1 MDEQALIAKIKE
13 LKNIQPSKESLD
25 FCRGKILAEMAK
37 NSHLGAEKSFAAAII
52 DFAQIF
58 RYPVAAALSIIVFLS
73 GIGFTAAKVAQNS
86 LPGDNLYPVKIVVE
100 TAHLTI
106 TTDNTEKARL
116 ESVMTYKR
124 AQELAQIVR
133 KNEGVE
139 NENVRQALDRVEKQL
154 ATATENLPKLIEIN
168 KREEVEISKAVE
180 IAKEIKKNTEEA
192 QKALSEAR
200 ESISENISEKEAVAV
215 KISDISEKAKE
226 THNQI
231 SEIIENYENIIN
243 NDEADKIDKNESAT
257 STPPEN
263 DK

>member
-1 MDEQALIAKIKE
+1 
-13 LKNIQPSKESLD
+13 
-25 FCRGKILAEMAK
+25 
-37 NSHLGAEKSFAAAII
+37 
-52 DFAQIF
+52 
-58 RYPVAAALSIIVFLS
+58 
-73 GIGFTAAKVAQNS
+73 
-86 LPGDNLYPVKIVVE
+86 
-100 TAHLTI
+100 
-106 TTDNTEKARL
+106 
-116 ESVMTYKR
+116 MTYKR
-124 AQELAQIVR
+124 AQELAQVVR